1 MLRQRKVK
9 YAKLSS
15 NVPFEIQRAFVTP
28 KKKTFASLGVT
39 PSRTRRLEVLEVLEV
54 VTRFGVTVRCHVAR
68 AMPNAPRLCMPL
80 PSRGEG
86 MVATVTGSAMG
97 ATACLKGEEIEK
109 FTIRQF

>member
-15 NVPFEIQRAFVTP
+15 NVPFEIQHSHSEVTKVCLSRSDP
-28 KKKTFASLGVT
+28 VT
-39 PSRTRRLEVLEVLEV
+39 DSKTRRLEVLEV